1 MESCEVN
8 LRNSNNEKKDTENTI
23 DSLQAEIRRLEE
35 SIAAHTKT
43 VEEKTAE
50 ISALDKAM
58 VEATEN
64 RAAEKSAFDEFIAL
78 NTSAIQ
84 LIKKAINQL
93 NKFYN
98 PHMFKAP
105 EERELTEEERI
116 LQGAGQDIGETTAKT
131 TIAGT
136 TQTTTLVFAQIRAHN
151 QDADAG
157 MPPPPPETYGE
168 HKHKT
173 GKSNSVIKLMDML
186 INDLQTEIN
195 TGEHDE

>member
-50 ISALDKAM
+50 ISALDKATTK
-58 VEATEN
+58 ATEN
-64 RAAEKSAFDEFIAL
+64 RAAEKKAFDEFIAL

-98 PHMFKAP
+98 PHMYQAP

-116 LQGAGQDIGETTAKT
+116 LQGAGQDIGDTTAKT

-136 TQTTTLVFAQIRAHN
+136 TQTTTLVFTQIASN
-151 QDADAG
+151 DAG

-173 GKSNSVIKLMDML
+173 GKSNSVIKLMDKL
-186 INDLQTEIN
+186 VNDLQTEIN